1 MTKASGLGDALYVHG
16 YDLSGD
22 VGSVGTVAARRAG
35 LLDVTAI
42 NKSAHERINGLGDGE
57 IGFNSFFNDATDAE
71 HDALSGLVTTDRIVT
86 YLRGTTRGGEV
97 ACLVAKQ
104 VNYDFDRSADGGLI
118 ATIQALGQGF
128 PLEWADLL
136 VAKTTHASAAD
147 ETGYLDPGGAQTA
160 FGGVGYL
167 QHFEA
172 DSGTVEYDI
181 EDSANSTDGDDGD
194 WANLL
199 AFEDVATPW
208 AQIAERKEVTG
219 AVEKYVR
226 ASTNGTFTNADF
238 SMAFRRGTTYDDL
251 DLS

>member
-1 MTKASGLGDALYVHG
+1 MAKSVGFPQGFYVGG
-16 YDLSGD
+16 YDLS
-22 VGSVGTVAARRAG
+22 SVIGNYDSACPRG
-35 LLDVTAI
+35 QIDVTPV
-42 NKSAHERINGLGDGE
+42 NVSAHVRILTHADGS
-57 IGFNSFFNDATDAE
+57 ITFHPYFDDASGMT
-71 HDALSGLVTTDRIVT
+71 HDALKGLPTSNVGVMVPTS
-86 YLRGTTRGGEV
+86 TTRGDPVGVIEG
-97 ACLVAKQ
+97 KQ
-104 VNYDFDRSADGGLI
+104 VNYDWSRPSDASLVGTVQVIGDGVPMI
-118 ATIQALGQGF
+118 WDAI
-128 PLEWADLL
+128 LL
-136 VAKTTHASAAD
+136 VAKTTHASADD
-147 ETGYLDPGGAQTA
+147 ETGYLDPGAAQTVK
-160 FGGVGYL
+160 GGIGYL

-208 AQIAERKEVTG
+208 AAISERKEVTG

-238 SMAFRRGTTYDDL
+238 AMAFRRGTAQDDL